1 MTPLR
6 AAARVALPWKNGGG
20 VTRDVWVWPHGSGME
35 TFLARVSL
43 ADVAGDG
50 PFSLFPGIDRTTA
63 ILSGAGFE
71 LAVDGMP
78 LARLTP
84 DGVPFSYPGDRPA
97 ASRLIDGP
105 VTDLNLMTR
114 RGRFAHGLRRI
125 DLVVPDTLACR
136 EMSLLLVASGTVRIA
151 GQTFGPLDAVVSETP
166 ALWAVEPLG
175 KAALWI
181 AEFHAI

>member
-1 MTPLR
+1 
-6 AAARVALPWKNGGG
+6 
-20 VTRDVWVWPHGSGME
+20 
-35 TFLARVSL
+35 
-43 ADVAGDG
+43 
-50 PFSLFPGIDRTTA
+50 
-63 ILSGAGFE
+63 
-71 LAVDGMP
+71 MP